1 MVRERLWGVD
11 WMPVGDELPS
21 MHTIIDLR
29 RVKAAGFAAAAAA
42 VLFIVLMFNGGG
54 AGAGMVSAQTDPT
67 PTQVVDGPV
76 VVWETAIPEDWPE
89 GQTSHIIISFEAYSA
104 DGGALTFDFK
114 ESDDT
119 AKFSLI
125 PAGLNDGGNYVAH
138 LVLKEGEELDYET
151 QSTYLIGVV
160 VSAADEASTEILLR
174 LRIIDVDEDVASP
187 SPTASASPT
196 PSATPIDPC
205 FEVISEDVN
214 IDRSWSDSCLS
225 ENRPNNRR
233 TGDYYAR
240 FFAFTITEAATV
252 GIRLESEVDTYLYL
266 MEGTEKDGEVVAEN
280 DDAVPGVDF
289 NSEIVGTELEAGE
302 YTIEATTYGVEE
314 SGEFT
319 LKVTGLPEPPLDC
332 TTGGA
337 VVDAGDNPEL
347 TSDCDTLLSLR
358 DLLAGSVVLN
368 WAADTPIADWDGVT
382 VGGSPM
388 RVTELALDEKGLDG
402 SLPAQLGLLTGMEVL
417 SLSGNNLSGALP
429 SELGNLGALRD
440 LSVDRNQLTGEIP
453 AELGGLAE
461 LERLVLNGNQIGGI
475 LPTEL
480 GDLANLV
487 ELKVSGNSLVGC
499 IPLALQSVADHDL
512 ADTGLSVCG
521 ADVCRDGSV
530 VAEPNE
536 NEGLV
541 ADCETLLGLRD
552 ALAGSATLN
561 WGANNAIRDWDG
573 VTMAGSPMR
582 VTGLELDEMELTGSV
597 PAELGA
603 LTGLEVMSLSG
614 NRLRGTIPAE
624 LGGLSNLTRLSLDNN
639 LLTGDIPVELGDLSE
654 LESLALN
661 DNMLSGAIPAELANL
676 AKLKSLLLANNRL
689 SGEIPVELADLDSLE
704 ELKLAGNSLSGCIPP
719 ALEDVAV
726 NDLSET
732 GLEACAS
739 GVCTSG
745 NAVDSPDENAGL
757 VADCNALIASRSRLG
772 GRVSLNWSVN
782 VPIEHWE
789 GVKVGGSP
797 KRVIHLVLNE
807 RGLSG
812 RLPAELSRL
821 SHLSL
826 LQITGNEI
834 SGGIPAELGSLS
846 RLQLMVLANNDLSG
860 EIPPELDGLSS
871 LSHMSL
877 TGNQLSGEIPPELS
891 SLSNLSSL
899 YLDDNRLSGELPKE
913 FGSLPNLRF
922 LYLDD
927 NDLSGMIPPELGESR
942 TLEVLSIDGNRLTG
956 PIPSQLGAIATL
968 EHLSLESNM
977 LRGTIPVELGSL
989 TNLEILSLA
998 ANRLTGEIP
1007 AQLGAIPN
1015 LRTLSLHSNEFTGCI
1030 PKELQD
1036 VQRNDLISLGLEF
1049 CGEGQCAGGTA
1060 VTNPNANHGLVS
1072 DCNSLLAGLDGL
1084 RGAAALNWT
1093 TELAIENWQG
1103 LTISGSPRRITEVN
1117 LDNVG
1122 LDGEIPAEVRN
1133 LTYLKVLNLSDNS
1146 LTGEIPSELARLSIL
1161 EVLSLN
1167 DNQLSGQIPHDLT
1180 RLDNLTEL
1188 NLSGGNSFS
1197 GCIPDGLDDITDN
1210 DLDALVNLPL
1220 CGEVDCSSGTAVED
1234 PDGNQDL
1241 VSDCETLMGLRDE
1254 LAGRAFLNWTVHLS
1268 MDDWDGV
1275 TVRGSIKRATHIELK
1290 GKGLSGEIPAELAR
1304 LEALEVL
1311 VLSDNELVGRIPSE
1325 LGKLTFLKRLLL
1337 DGNLLNGEI
1346 SPELGVLSDLEELKL
1361 AGNNLSGCVPK
1372 AFEDIMTNDREELG
1386 LDFCEV
1392 GECSNGTAVEDP
1404 DDNPGL
1410 LTDCD
1415 ALLAV
1420 RDKLRGGILNWSADV
1435 AIDEWYG
1442 VTVEGSPKR
1451 VTQLKIGPS
1460 RLDGEIPVE
1469 LGRLSKL
1476 KVLSLADNRLSGGIP
1491 SELGDLYELEELSL
1505 SKNRL
1510 DGAIPS
1516 QLGNLTSLERLS
1528 LSDNRLSGGMPPEL
1542 GQLLNLD
1549 HLSLSN
1555 NRLTGEIPA
1564 EFGML
1569 TELTYLSLT
1578 NNRVTGAIPAEIGN
1592 LTELRYLRLSDNSL
1606 SGAIPSE
1613 LGGLVQLR
1621 HLHLSRNQLSGAIP
1635 AELGSLSSLTLLH
1648 LSDNDLTGMIP
1659 TELGGLSNLTELYL
1673 SRNGLTGEIPSELGS
1688 LAKLVQLYLPRNEL
1702 TGEIPSELDNLEN
1715 LTFLFL
1721 GGNQLTGCV
1730 PVGLK
1735 DVANNDL
1742 SQLNLPDCEA
1752 ETSMFLDPRESH
1764 GGLEGGPGGASNAPI
1779 YLDGLVGLRRP
1790 L

>member
-1 MVRERLWGVD
+1 M
-11 WMPVGDELPS
+11 PS
-21 MHTIIDLR
+21 MHTITDSR

-42 VLFIVLMFNGGG
+42 MLFIVLMLSGGMVS
-54 AGAGMVSAQTDPT
+54 AGPVSAQTDPT

-89 GQTSHIIISFEAYSA
+89 GQTSHIIISLEAYSA

-125 PAGLNDGGNYVAH
+125 PAGLNDDGNYVAH
-138 LVLKEGEELDYET
+138 LVLKEDEGLDFET

-187 SPTASASPT
+187 FPTASASPT

-205 FEVISEDVN
+205 FEAISEDVN
-214 IDRSWSDSCLS
+214 IERSWSDSCLS

-240 FFAFTITEAATV
+240 FFAFTVTEAATV
-252 GIRLESEVDTYLYL
+252 GIRLESDVDTYLYL
-266 MEGTEKDGEVVAEN
+266 MRGTEKGGEVVAQN

-289 NSEIVGTELEAGE
+289 NSEIVGKELEAGE

-347 TSDCDTLLSLR
+347 TSDCETLLSLR
-358 DLLAGSVVLN
+358 DSLAGSVVLN

-388 RVTELALDEKGLDG
+388 RVTELALDEMGLDG
-402 SLPAQLGLLTGMEVL
+402 SLPAQLGLMTGMEVL

-429 SELGNLGALRD
+429 VELGNLSGLRD
-440 LSVDRNQLTGEIP
+440 LSVDRNQLIGEIP

-461 LERLVLNGNQIGGI
+461 LERLVLNGNQIGGT

-512 ADTGLSVCG
+512 ADTGLSVCA

-530 VAEPNE
+530 VAEADE
-536 NEGLV
+536 NAEMV
-541 ADCETLLGLRD
+541 ADCETLLGLRG
-552 ALAGSATLN
+552 ALAGGAVLN
-561 WGANNAIRDWDG
+561 WGADSAIGDWDG
-573 VTMAGSPMR
+573 VSVGGSPMR
-582 VTGLELDEMELTGSV
+582 VTGLELDEMGLSGRL
-597 PAELGA
+597 PAELEM
-603 LTGLEVMSLSG
+603 LSGLGVLSLSG
-614 NRLRGTIPAE
+614 NRLRGAIPPG
-624 LGGLSNLTRLSLDNN
+624 LGSLSNLTRLSIDSNQLS
-639 LLTGDIPVELGDLSE
+639 GDIPVELGDLTE

-689 SGEIPVELADLDSLE
+689 SGEIPEELAELGDLEVLT
-704 ELKLAGNSLSGCIPP
+704 LAGNSLSGCIPP
-719 ALEDVAV
+719 ALLDVAV

-739 GVCTSG
+739 GVCASG
-745 NAVDSPDENAGL
+745 SAVESPDENLGL

-782 VPIEHWE
+782 VPIEDWE

-812 RLPAELSRL
+812 RLPAELGRL

-834 SGGIPAELGSLS
+834 SGGIPTELGNLS

-860 EIPPELDGLSS
+860 KIPPELDGLLS

-877 TGNQLSGEIPPELS
+877 SGNQLSGEIPPELS

-899 YLDDNRLSGELPKE
+899 HLDDNRLSGELPKE

-927 NDLSGMIPPELGESR
+927 NDLSGKIPPELGESR
-942 TLEVLSIDGNRLTG
+942 TLEVLSMDGNRLTG
-956 PIPSQLGAIATL
+956 PIPAQLGAIATL

-977 LRGTIPVELGSL
+977 LSGAIPVELGSL

-1060 VTNPNANHGLVS
+1060 VANPNANHGLVS
-1072 DCNSLLAGLDGL
+1072 DCNWLLAGLDWL

-1103 LTISGSPRRITEVN
+1103 ITISGSPRRITEVN

-1122 LDGEIPAEVRN
+1122 LDGEIPSEVRN
-1133 LTYLKVLNLSDNS
+1133 LTYLRVLDLSDNS
-1146 LTGEIPSELARLSIL
+1146 LAGEVPSELARLSSL

-1180 RLDNLTEL
+1180 GLYNLTEL
-1188 NLSGGNSFS
+1188 NLSGNPFS
-1197 GCIPDGLDDITDN
+1197 GCIPDGLDDIADN
-1210 DLDALVNLPL
+1210 DLDALENLPL
-1220 CGEVDCSSGTAVED
+1220 CGEVDCSSGTAAED
-1234 PDGNQDL
+1234 PDDNQEL

-1254 LAGRAFLNWTVHLS
+1254 LAGRAFLNWSVHLS

-1275 TVRGSIKRATHIELK
+1275 TVGGSIERATHIELNDR
-1290 GKGLSGEIPAELAR
+1290 GLSGEILAELAR

-1311 VLSDNELVGRIPSE
+1311 VLSDNELIGRIPSQ
-1325 LGKLTFLKRLLL
+1325 LGKLKNLKRLLL

-1346 SPELGVLSDLEELKL
+1346 SPELGVLSDLVELKL

-1372 AFEDIMTNDREELG
+1372 AFDEIMTNDLVELG
-1386 LDFCEV
+1386 LGFCEV

-1420 RDKLRGGILNWSADV
+1420 RDKLRGGGFLNWSADV

-1451 VTQLKIGPS
+1451 VTQIKIRS
-1460 RLDGEIPVE
+1460 WRLDGEIPAE

-1476 KVLSLADNRLSGGIP
+1476 RVLSLADNRLSGGIP

-1528 LSDNRLSGGMPPEL
+1528 LSDNRLSGGVPPEL

-1549 HLSLSN
+1549 HMSLSN

-1569 TELTYLSLT
+1569 AELAYLSLT

-1592 LTELRYLRLSDNSL
+1592 LTELRYLRLSDNNL

-1635 AELGSLSSLTLLH
+1635 VELGSLSSLTLLH

-1659 TELGGLSNLTELYL
+1659 TELGGLANLTELYL

-1715 LTFLFL
+1715 LTFLYV

-1742 SQLNLPDCEA
+1742 SLLNLPDCEA
-1752 ETSMFLDPRESH
+1752 KTSMFLDPRESH
-1764 GGLEGGPGGASNAPI
+1764 GGFEGGSGGASNAPI
-1779 YLDGLVGLRRP
+1779 YLDGLV
-1790 L
+1790 